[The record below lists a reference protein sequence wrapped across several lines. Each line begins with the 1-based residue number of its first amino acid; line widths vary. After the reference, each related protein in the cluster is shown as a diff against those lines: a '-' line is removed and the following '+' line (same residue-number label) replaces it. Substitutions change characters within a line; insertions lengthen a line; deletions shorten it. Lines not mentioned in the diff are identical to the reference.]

1 MWRSIISAAI
11 HCSCGRSL
19 SSGTCT
25 QLLHRCMKPALPG
38 SGGRLAG
45 PQQSA
50 HPSHRQP
57 SHCAASKPLSA
68 SALWHLLSQLLL
80 RQSQLCHQ
88 LVLNELLCWPCN
100 FLLRLLW
107 QFLCEL
113 QLSLWPAAWRS
124 EPAPQLHRAG
134 VLR

>member
-1 MWRSIISAAI
+1 MHEAGPARQRRQA
-11 HCSCGRSL
+11 GRS
-19 SSGTCT
+19 
-25 QLLHRCMKPALPG
+25 
-38 SGGRLAG
+38 
-45 PQQSA
+45 SA
-50 HPSHRQP
+50 VRPPFSPQP